1 MRKLYLYFYYG
12 FLGLALFSQIV
23 LTLVT
28 ESIWVKRNST
38 YNQQISE
45 QSLLL
50 AQRKRLE
57 TELAQMSSLTKLEQE
72 AAILGYE
79 PINATIVVAAQP
91 KQDSLALRP

>member
-1 MRKLYLYFYYG
+1 MRKLHLYFYYG
-12 FLGLALFSQIV
+12 VLGLAVFSQVV

-28 ESIWVKRNST
+28 ESVWVKRNTT
-38 YNQQISE
+38 YNQEVSE

-57 TELAQMSSLTKLEQE
+57 TELAQISSLTKLEQE

-79 PINATIVVAAQP
+79 PINSTIVVAGQI

>member
-1 MRKLYLYFYYG
+1 MRKLHLYFYYG
-12 FLGLALFSQIV
+12 VLGLAVFSQVV

-28 ESIWVKRNST
+28 ESVWVKRNTT
-38 YNQQISE
+38 YNQEVSE

-57 TELAQMSSLTKLEQE
+57 TELAQISSLTKLEQE

-79 PINATIVVAAQP
+79 PINSTIVIAEQI